1 MASQGYTIPPSL
13 IPYLTGIEHDYGS
26 SGSSVLAVN
35 CIFIPLVVITV
46 ALRLWVRMHMLR
58 AVGLDDI
65 LMLIAVLAAIALS
78 TGALVGRHYGVGEH
92 IWNLSSGNLLL
103 IPQYTS
109 DITKTLFCTYIA
121 YATAITFTK
130 CSIIASYLRIFPD
143 PRIRKIALAT
153 GAIVV
158 AFWFCSVF
166 AIIFTCVPVQAAW
179 NYSIKNAS
187 CIKVVDYQIVAASF
201 NIATDVV
208 LCILP
213 LPALWALSMPKSQR
227 IILCGLVSM
236 GIFACV
242 ASVMRLTQLHNLTGV
257 DVSYQVV
264 GTLNWSVAEV
274 GTAIICASMSAMR
287 PLASKYLPKIFPHL
301 GRTTGR
307 SNNNTPP
314 TNSSVVKASSEKD
327 FSQRS
332 GDSRHIY
339 IEQTF
344 DIEMSPSEP
353 DCKPPRGKAGIFNHM
368 NSLFQ
373 RSDEELVEAPAK
385 MYR

>member
-1 MASQGYTIPPSL
+1 
-13 IPYLTGIEHDYGS
+13 
-26 SGSSVLAVN
+26 
-35 CIFIPLVVITV
+35 
-46 ALRLWVRMHMLR
+46 
-58 AVGLDDI
+58 
-65 LMLIAVLAAIALS
+65 
-78 TGALVGRHYGVGEH
+78 
-92 IWNLSSGNLLL
+92 
-103 IPQYTS
+103 
-109 DITKTLFCTYIA
+109 
-121 YATAITFTK
+121 
-130 CSIIASYLRIFPD
+130 
-143 PRIRKIALAT
+143 
-153 GAIVV
+153 
-158 AFWFCSVF
+158 
-166 AIIFTCVPVQAAW
+166 
-179 NYSIKNAS
+179 
-187 CIKVVDYQIVAASF
+187 
-201 NIATDVV
+201 
-208 LCILP
+208 
-213 LPALWALSMPKSQR
+213 MPKSQR

-327 FSQRS
+327 FLQRS

-353 DCKPPRGKAGIFNHM
+353 DYKPQRGKAGIFNHM

-373 RSDEELVEAPAK
+373 RSDEELMEAPAK